1 MLSHL
6 YCGRELRSSS
16 ISSQIR
22 QTLSTVDSTMLTIL
36 LICRAE
42 RMPIRANNITET
54 LKMMQVL
61 LRCLICFSRFSIE
74 WRLKYSEVYKGLS
87 PTFCGLLQTSL
98 FFKIKPGPFLHKWPA
113 VNPLAEYVGC
123 VLISEAHPAWRCQE
137 ILFCCWRWRRISDSW
152 P

>member
-1 MLSHL
+1 MCYINLASAMSREHVTKTDISRILNIHLNTVTAKINCDEVSNWIHFFRSANHMLSHL

-42 RMPIRANNITET
+42 RMPIKANNITET

-74 WRLKYSEVYKGLS
+74 
-87 PTFCGLLQTSL
+87 
-98 FFKIKPGPFLHKWPA
+98 
-113 VNPLAEYVGC
+113 
-123 VLISEAHPAWRCQE
+123 
-137 ILFCCWRWRRISDSW
+137 
-152 P
+152 